1 MKRQLLLCLA
11 LALPLSLSACGKR
24 LTMDDALDQGARQ
37 LTSSEVAALVT
48 DRSIHVSSWDNAI
61 EADVTLHD
69 NGTLSGRNSVG
80 EKTGGRWQLT
90 ADNTLCLSYEDW
102 GQQEMRC
109 FAVVEKEKGFSL
121 FRADGSL
128 DATFTV
134 PDGSAA
140 PLSFTGGG
148 TGQALPGSDGIVRT
162 DIIPDEGKSSDQ
174 PNSSGQGKKGGWWT
188 LGLFAGNGD
197 EETADL
203 GAPPPAPPSREK
215 RHLLDDNECAH
226 CTLVG
231 ENLREAK
238 LKKAELEGAD
248 LSDADLSR
256 ATLRGANLKKATL
269 KGTKLT
275 GTDLTAA
282 DLAGADLTGADL
294 EGAILENAD
303 LTGARLAGARLADAV
318 LREAVLTS
326 ADLEEANLHWAD
338 LTKADFK
345 DANLKKSY
353 LIKANFTKAD
363 LTGAD
368 LSEAV
373 TQRAIFDKTTGYSE
387 SAADT
392 AEQTDTSEEEKAEKK
407 SWFSIFR

>member
-1 MKRQLLLCLA
+1 MKRQLLLFLA

-24 LTMDDALDQGARQ
+24 LTMDDALGQGARQ
-37 LTSSEVAALVT
+37 LTSSDVAALVM
-48 DRSIHVSSWDNAI
+48 DRTIHVSSWDNAI

-80 EKTGGRWQLT
+80 EKTGGRWKLT
-90 ADNTLCLSYEDW
+90 ADNTLCLSYDDW
-102 GQQEMRC
+102 GQREMRC
-109 FAVVEKEKGFSL
+109 FAVVEQEKGFTL

-134 PDGSAA
+134 TDGSAA
-140 PLSFTGGG
+140 PLSFTGVG
-148 TGQALPGSDGIVRT
+148 TGQAMPGSDGIVRT

-174 PNSSGQGKKGGWWT
+174 ANSSGQGKKGGWWT
-188 LGLFAGNGD
+188 LGLFDGNGD

-203 GAPPPAPPSREK
+203 GALPPASREK

-238 LKKAELEGAD
+238 LKKAELEGTD
-248 LSDADLSR
+248 LTDADLSR

-269 KGTKLT
+269 KGTKLA

-282 DLAGADLTGADL
+282 DLAGADLSGADL

-318 LREAVLTS
+318 LREAILTN
-326 ADLEEANLHWAD
+326 ADLSEANLHWAD
-338 LTKADFK
+338 LAKADLK
-345 DANLKKSY
+345 GANLKKSY

-373 TQRAIFDKTTGYSE
+373 TQRAIFDKSTGYGE

-392 AEQTDTSEEEKAEKK
+392 PEQTDRPEEEKAEKK